1 MLFKRYGA
9 KSNEIQLGLHYGD
22 KPSKLNPFL
31 TQKSDNYI
39 IVGTLAQRDAIPAAQ
54 RTFGMR
60 VVVIMD
66 PIPANNGKY
75 ILANLNLGGTDNNIL
90 NNTNFIP
97 DGGGGFIPSGTALQ
111 YIKGDGTYGNFASTV
126 AAISWSPDGNTFGAE
141 RYIGTNDNFDFP
153 VRTNGVEVARFTAGG
168 NVTIG
173 SLVMPHPAIKFNVT
187 GNQWIT
193 GGHYFNNIDTTI
205 YSDTSAYFG
214 PADPNKLVVFN
225 SRGSIIYATNG
236 NTNLGSHEFQTV
248 PSGQGIYLLRMQ
260 IQENGNVGIGT
271 PRNAATDKLHVRGTT
286 NYGGVPVFRVEN
298 LAVTAHATI
307 NDDGN
312 MYISSSQYTGIQ
324 WQVNSAMV
332 TQIITTGADIAK
344 QRLPTDYTFT
354 RKNDDFII
362 GGKSGVNWFFQAA
375 AATTIAPTAKVHIQ
389 AEGNTSAEY
398 GLKVLSLAGT
408 SLLQVRADGFINT
421 GIPTSNTGIA
431 PGGTVSGDL
440 WHDLLTNIVM
450 RVP

>member
-1 MLFKRYGA
+1 MEDVTIESL
-9 KSNEIQLGLHYGD
+9 I
-22 KPSKLNPFL
+22 
-31 TQKSDNYI
+31 
-39 IVGTLAQRDAIPAAQ
+39 AQR
-54 RTFGMR
+54 R
-60 VVVIMD
+60 VVTTADLIA
-66 PIPANNGKY
+66 PANDYMVVGVYQK
-75 ILANLNLGGTDNNIL
+75 GTN
-90 NNTNFIP
+90 P
-97 DGGGGFIPSGTALQ
+97 M
-111 YIKGDGTYGNFASTV
+111 KGDGTSYKNYVISIAELLGGGSVYTASNGITLVGNDFQLTSNNISQFTNDSGYLTATTV
-126 AAISWSPDGNTFGAE
+126 ANVAWKLDGNTVGAE
-141 RYIGTNDNFDFP
+141 KFLGTIDNFALPFR
-153 VRTNGVEVARFTAGG
+153 VNNLEAARFTADG
-168 NVTIG
+168 NFTIG

-375 AATTIAPTAKVHIQ
+375 AATVITPTAKVHIQ

-421 GIPTSNTGIA
+421 SIPTSNTGLA

-440 WHDLLTNIVM
+440 WHDLLTNVVM